1 MPEGTGEFGPAGARG
16 WRARDDHVGTARE
29 FGATAPEVI
38 AEYALDPVA
47 DHRAA
52 VDLARNRE
60 PEARGTF
67 IGEVMQGQNRIGG
80 TAATGEDGVEFRTR
94 AYPRGARVSG
104 GNGGRATGGHERRA
118 GTRTPG
124 PEASDRL
131 RQGAAMAGAVRR

>member
-1 MPEGTGEFGPAGARG
+1 MAEGTGEFGPAGARG
-16 WRARDDHVGTARE
+16 GRAGDDHVSAAGE
-29 FGATAPEVI
+29 FGATAAEMI

-47 DHRAA
+47 DHGAA

-60 PEARGTF
+60 SESRRAL
-67 IGEVMQGQNRIGG
+67 IGKVMQGQDGVGG
-80 TAATGEDGVEFRTR
+80 ATAAGEDGVEFRAR

-104 GNGGRATGGHERRA
+104 GNGCGATGGHERRA

-131 RQGAAMAGAVRR
+131 RLGAAMAVAVRR

>member
-1 MPEGTGEFGPAGARG
+1 MPESTGEFGPAGARG
-16 WRARDDHVGTARE
+16 GRTGDDHVGAARE
-29 FGATAPEVI
+29 LGATASEVI

-47 DHRAA
+47 DHGAA
-52 VDLARNRE
+52 VDLARHCK
-60 PEARGTF
+60 PQARRALV
-67 IGEVMQGQNRIGG
+67 GEVMQGQDRIGG
-80 TAATGEDGVEFRTR
+80 TAAAGEDGVEFRTR

-131 RQGAAMAGAVRR
+131 RQGAAMAVAVRR